1 MFQTSFFEKSFK
13 KEFFW
18 ELEPNQIVINCIN
31 FSLALSVYI
40 YELAKGNVNDDSL
53 KKPNLLLIICLTPVF
68 ELVPPKKKEK
78 YKVKLEQ
85 RGFYSTIAVNLVA
98 IQGLSTNQHTN
109 YDLL

>member
-1 MFQTSFFEKSFK
+1 MHKLLSR
-13 KEFFW
+13 
-18 ELEPNQIVINCIN
+18 
-31 FSLALSVYI
+31 SLSI